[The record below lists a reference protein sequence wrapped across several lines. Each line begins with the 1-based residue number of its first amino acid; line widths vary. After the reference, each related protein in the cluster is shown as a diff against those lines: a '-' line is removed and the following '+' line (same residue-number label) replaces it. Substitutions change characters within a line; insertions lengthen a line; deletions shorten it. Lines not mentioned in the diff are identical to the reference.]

1 MRKTLFISG
10 FLLIAVLLH
19 CQETG
24 PLYSGECYVSAN
36 RNFLVNSD
44 IPARYGFGAAY
55 LIVMRQDKIVNITS
69 GLEFNYTEQFKDH
82 IYGGRYGNYDDVTY
96 KINFVTLPLA
106 LRINF
111 GKEKRF
117 FVEPGFFGD
126 FVISSKMEGSQTVYS
141 YDEGNFSSHTF
152 EISREANLSSTFGL
166 SFGLGFRRPVKNVA
180 LILRPDIKVS
190 INPLYDYHDTIT
202 NHYVRLNI
210 GIQF

>member
-1 MRKTLFISG
+1 MRKTLFITG
-10 FLLIAVLLH
+10 LLLIAALLH

-24 PLYSGECYVSAN
+24 PLHSGELYVSAN
-36 RNFLVNSD
+36 RTFLINGNT
-44 IPARYGFGAAY
+44 PGRFGFGAGY
-55 LIVMRQDKIVNITS
+55 LLVIRPDKTVNVVS
-69 GLEFNYTEQFKDH
+69 GLEFNHTEQFKD
-82 IYGGRYGNYDDVTY
+82 YVYNGRFSNYNDVTY

-117 FVEPGFFGD
+117 FTEPGVFCD
-126 FVISSKMEGSQTVYS
+126 FVISSKMEGTQTVYS
-141 YDEGNFSSHTF
+141 YDEGNFSSRTY
-152 EISREANLSSTFGL
+152 EIKRRANLSSTFGL
-166 SFGLGFRRPVKNVA
+166 SFGLGFRMPVKNVV